1 MGKYFGTDG
10 FRGEANVQLTAE
22 HAFAI
27 GRYIGWYFG
36 QEHRAKIVI
45 GMDTRRSGDMLAYA
59 IASGIAESGADA
71 YMMQV
76 TTTPSVAFMVRREQF
91 DCGVMISASH
101 NPFYD
106 NGIKLIGSNGQKI
119 EAAVEAAI
127 EQYIDEGTPEIPRA
141 LREDIGA
148 VVEYTKGVD
157 DYAAYLV
164 SAAVHSF
171 KGFRIGIDCAN
182 GSTSKIAAR
191 VLEAAGAEVSVIHN
205 TPDGVNINRGCGS
218 THMES
223 LQQFVRDNGLD
234 AGFAYDGDGDRCL
247 AVDEKGNIIDGDLI
261 MYIGANWLKDQ
272 GILAGNTLVT
282 TVMSNIGLYKALD
295 AAGIS
300 YEQTAVGDKYVA
312 ECMFTNGYSI
322 GGEQSGHIILAQH
335 AKTGDGILTSLMLLD
350 AMAEK
355 HASLAELA
363 SDVTI
368 YPQLL
373 QNVRVADK
381 KTARENVRMLEAV
394 EQVKKR
400 LGNDGRVLVRESGT
414 EPLIRVMAEAQT
426 DEICREC
433 VSSIVQVMQEEGL
446 VLD

>member
-1 MGKYFGTDG
+1 
-10 FRGEANVQLTAE
+10 
-22 HAFAI
+22 
-27 GRYIGWYFG
+27 
-36 QEHRAKIVI
+36 
-45 GMDTRRSGDMLAYA
+45 
-59 IASGIAESGADA
+59 
-71 YMMQV
+71 
-76 TTTPSVAFMVRREQF
+76 
-91 DCGVMISASH
+91 
-101 NPFYD
+101 
-106 NGIKLIGSNGQKI
+106 
-119 EAAVEAAI
+119 
-127 EQYIDEGTPEIPRA
+127 
-141 LREDIGA
+141 
-148 VVEYTKGVD
+148 
-157 DYAAYLV
+157 
-164 SAAVHSF
+164 
-171 KGFRIGIDCAN
+171 
-182 GSTSKIAAR
+182 
-191 VLEAAGAEVSVIHN
+191 
-205 TPDGVNINRGCGS
+205 
-218 THMES
+218 
-223 LQQFVRDNGLD
+223 
-234 AGFAYDGDGDRCL
+234 
-247 AVDEKGNIIDGDLI
+247 
-261 MYIGANWLKDQ
+261 
-272 GILAGNTLVT
+272 
-282 TVMSNIGLYKALD
+282 MSNIGLYKALD

-381 KTARENVRMLEAV
+381 KTARENARMLEAV